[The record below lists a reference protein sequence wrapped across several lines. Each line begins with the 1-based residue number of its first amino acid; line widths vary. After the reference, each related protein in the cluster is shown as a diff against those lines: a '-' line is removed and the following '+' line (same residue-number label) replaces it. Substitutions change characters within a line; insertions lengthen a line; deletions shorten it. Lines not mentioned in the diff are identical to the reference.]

1 MNVVLLKETEN
12 AKIQYVVRLPL
23 TINYKEITN
32 LCKKFAIITQ
42 LIIKFVFA
50 KRYSD
55 SNSKIFPWHREN
67 YSPDPFGAFFVPLM
81 TGIRQQGPHASK
93 TMIFSN
99 YCL

>member
-67 YSPDPFGAFFVPLM
+67 YSPDPFGAFFVPSG
-81 TGIRQQGPHASK
+81 TGMLQRRLHSSK
-93 TMIFSN
+93 TMMSSIC
-99 YCL
+99 CL